1 MPYFDLS
8 ILQWVLV
15 GLCGLAIG
23 LSKTGLS
30 GAGLFVVPVMAA
42 VFGGRP
48 STGLLLPMLIMADAF
63 AVWYYNRHAEWKHVF
78 RLLPWAIAGV
88 ILATLTGNMIK
99 GETFTLFISITVL
112 VSIVL
117 IVWSDISKRKNQK
130 VPEHWIFSALIG
142 IAGGFAT
149 MIGNAAGP
157 IFSIYLLSMHLPKN
171 NFIGTRAWFFFII
184 NLFKVPLHIFAWQ
197 TITWQTLLFDFSVLP
212 AIIVGVVLGIFIV
225 KKIPEQAYR
234 LIVIVTIIIAAGLM
248 LFR

>member
-1 MPYFDLS
+1 MPYFDIS
-8 ILQWVLV
+8 ILQWVLI

-63 AVWYYNRHAEWKHVF
+63 AVWYYNRHAEWKHVL

-117 IVWSDISKRKNQK
+117 IVWNDISKRKNQK
-130 VPEHWIFSALIG
+130 IPEHWVFSALVG